1 MISDRAW
8 YLAAAGVLAFGL
20 SHSLLNSRAEWVSQI
35 SDRTLARVDQVSLRA
50 TECTSRRQILLERDH
65 VKMPAVQIR
74 VAQVQ
79 ARLACKRAAIAKRQA
94 ELMRLEAGK
103 AQVLLSED

>member
-20 SHSLLNSRAEWVSQI
+20 SHSLLNSGAEWVSQI
-35 SDRTLARVDQVSLRA
+35 SNRTLDQVSMRA
-50 TECTSRRQILLERDH
+50 TECANKRQILVDSDN
-65 VKMPAVQIR
+65 VSIPAVQIR

-79 ARLACKRAAIAKRQA
+79 ARLACKRAVIAKRQA
-94 ELMRLEAGK
+94 EIMRLEAGK
-103 AQVLLSED
+103 THVLLSED

>member
-20 SHSLLNSRAEWVSQI
+20 SHSLLNSGADWVAQV
-35 SDRTLARVDQVSLRA
+35 SDRTLASVKQISLAA
-50 TECTSRRQILLERDH
+50 TDCPGRTQARPH
-65 VKMPAVQIR
+65 VNIPAVQIR

-79 ARLACKRAAIAKRQA
+79 ARLACRRAALAKRQA
-94 ELMRLEAGK
+94 ELVHLETGK
-103 AQVLLSED
+103 AHILLSED

>member
-20 SHSLLNSRAEWVSQI
+20 SHSLLNSGADLVAQI
-35 SDRTLARVDQVSLRA
+35 SDRTLASVKQVSMGARDCPGR
-50 TECTSRRQILLERDH
+50 TQILVGRH
-65 VKMPAVQIR
+65 VNIPAVQIR

-79 ARLACKRAAIAKRQA
+79 ARLACRRAALAKRQV
-94 ELMRLEAGK
+94 EPIRLQTGK
-103 AQVLLSED
+103 AHVLLSEH

>member
-20 SHSLLNSRAEWVSQI
+20 SHSLLNTGADWVAQVSDRGLASVKQI
-35 SDRTLARVDQVSLRA
+35 SMGGTDCPVRT
-50 TECTSRRQILLERDH
+50 QILLGRDRINIS
-65 VKMPAVQIR
+65 AVQAR

-79 ARLACKRAAIAKRQA
+79 ARLACRRATLARRQA
-94 ELMRLEAGK
+94 EPIRLETGK
-103 AQVLLSED
+103 THILLSED

>member
-20 SHSLLNSRAEWVSQI
+20 SHSLLNSGADWVAQV
-35 SDRTLARVDQVSLRA
+35 SDRTLASVKQVSMGARDCSGR
-50 TECTSRRQILLERDH
+50 TQILLGRNH
-65 VKMPAVQIR
+65 VNIPAVQMR

-79 ARLACKRAAIAKRQA
+79 ARLACTRAALAQRQ
-94 ELMRLEAGK
+94 LEPLLHQAGQ
-103 AQVLLSED
+103 AQV